1 MRLKHKSLLLYGGF
15 LASAVLLASLADLIG
30 RGTAVSI
37 LAAIALVLVGVQFA
51 YLKCPH
57 CGGSAIFTLKGIV
70 TPWTGNSCRHCGRE
84 Y

>member
-15 LASAVLLASLADLIG
+15 FATAALLATLADSIG
-30 RGTAVSI
+30 RG
-37 LAAIALVLVGVQFA
+37 AAIGIVAAALLVLAGAQFA

-57 CGGSAIFTLKGIV
+57 CGGSAIFAPTGIV
-70 TPWTGNSCRHCGRE
+70 TPWTGDSCRHCGRE